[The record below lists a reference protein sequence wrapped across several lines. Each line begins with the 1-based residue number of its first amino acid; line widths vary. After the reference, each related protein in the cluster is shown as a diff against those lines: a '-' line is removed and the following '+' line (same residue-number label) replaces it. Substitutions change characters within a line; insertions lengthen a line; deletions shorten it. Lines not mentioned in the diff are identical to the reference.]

1 MLKSLSSI
9 NSLVVEYNK
18 TRKEFMEKSQNA
30 LKEVFKAFFDQ
41 NPDIDQITWNQYTPY
56 FNDGDECIFGVHDM
70 YFTLAKDKVDLSDVR
85 WPDDDGNCHGYSF
98 YVSKGEVDPIK
109 KQRDVFSSFAR
120 EINRL
125 PNEVFKDTFGDHVKI
140 VASKNGFDVEEFQHD

>member
-1 MLKSLSSI
+1 MQKSSSSI

-30 LKEVFKAFFDQ
+30 LKAVFKAFFDQ

-56 FNDGDECIFGVHDM
+56 FNDGDECIFGVYDM
-70 YFTLAKDKVDLSDVR
+70 YFTLAKDNVDLSDVR
-85 WPDDDGNCHGYSF
+85 WPDDDDNCHGRSF
-98 YVSKGEVDPIK
+98 YGYSGADDPTK
-109 KQRDVFSSFAR
+109 EQRDVFSSFAK
-120 EINRL
+120 EINTL

-140 VASKNGFDVEEFQHD
+140 VAWKNGFNVEEFQHE